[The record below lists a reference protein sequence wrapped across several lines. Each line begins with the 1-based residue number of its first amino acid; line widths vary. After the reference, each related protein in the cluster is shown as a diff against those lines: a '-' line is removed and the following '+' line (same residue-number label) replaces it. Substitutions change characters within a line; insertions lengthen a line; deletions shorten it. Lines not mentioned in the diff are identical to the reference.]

1 MEPQQKCLLSAA
13 LLSDLAEVQQLMGQS
28 RVWRRRRH
36 EERRR
41 QMFDCWCVAVTS
53 GLARRGMEQD
63 GDRRLISIFPN
74 STLVP
79 PSWEARGYL
88 SARLD

>member
-1 MEPQQKCLLSAA
+1 MFAQRLAA
-13 LLSDLAEVQQLMGQS
+13 VRPDRGAAADGSIPGVE
-28 RVWRRRRH
+28 

-74 STLVP
+74 STLLP